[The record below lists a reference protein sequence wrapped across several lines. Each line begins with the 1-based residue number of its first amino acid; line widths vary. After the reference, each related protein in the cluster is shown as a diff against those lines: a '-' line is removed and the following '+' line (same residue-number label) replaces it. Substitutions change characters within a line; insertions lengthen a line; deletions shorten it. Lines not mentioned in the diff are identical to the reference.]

1 MGVLWGIVAA
11 AMIGCSDSAARTT
24 ARRCSIGVLVMLVV
38 WLSLVCLL
46 ALYGVPDLSPPRR
59 QLFLLSSMAGCL
71 HILVLFLL
79 YPALARGPVSIA
91 VAAASVSVLILVGLN
106 IAVGSSWT
114 WMQVACAI
122 AVLLGI
128 VMATRREGVDGV
140 AYSPR
145 HLQFTALLGLGAGT
159 VSALRIFFVQEGADQ
174 LGAVD
179 ALIAMRIGAAVA
191 ILPVVIVAR
200 LRSGGL
206 QWPRGWLL
214 AVVAAQVAT
223 ETLAFLALLHG
234 SATTSRVGVAVGF
247 GVTPVMSTLAAKIF
261 LGDPI
266 GKRRGMWIAF
276 VAAAVI
282 LAVLAAPEQT

>member
-1 MGVLWGIVAA
+1 MGVLWGIMAA

-24 ARRCSIGVLVMLVV
+24 ARRCSVSVLVMLVV
-38 WLSLVCLL
+38 WLSLACLL

-59 QLFLLSSMAGCL
+59 QLLLLSAAAGCL
-71 HILVLFLL
+71 HIVVLFLL

-106 IAVGSSWT
+106 IAAGSSWT
-114 WMQVACAI
+114 WPQVACAV

-128 VMATRREGVDGV
+128 VMTTRREGVDGV

-145 HLQFTALLGLGAGT
+145 HLRLTALLGLGAGT

-179 ALIAMRIGAAVA
+179 ALIAMRVGAAVA
-191 ILPVVIVAR
+191 ILPVVAVASF
-200 LRSGGL
+200 RSGGL

-214 AVVAAQVAT
+214 AVLAAQVLT
-223 ETLAFLALLHG
+223 ETLAFLALLYG

-247 GVTPVMSTLAAKIF
+247 GATPVMSTLAARVF

-266 GKRRGMWIAF
+266 GKRRGLWIGF
-276 VAAAVI
+276 VAAAVM
-282 LAVLAAPEQT
+282 LTVLAAPEPT